1 MPSAKLS
8 VSMTPELAIC
18 VRALAASR
26 SEDTSRLIETLLR
39 EHPLVRQ
46 GIEEARAGGA
56 GGPGAKKGR
65 DVEKATRPAE
75 LPTAGRA
82 RATRRERRAPEDR
95 KILFFAP
102 LNDHLPKGYRA
113 VLVGGTPVEFYTQGQ
128 Y

>member
-46 GIEEARAGGA
+46 AIEEARAGGA
-56 GGPGAKKGR
+56 GGPGTKKGR
-65 DVEKATRPAE
+65 DVEKLLLLADLAKARWDRRIATGQVR
-75 LPTAGRA
+75 LPGRA
-82 RATRRERRAPEDR
+82 KAHR
-95 KILFFAP
+95 
-102 LNDHLPKGYRA
+102 
-113 VLVGGTPVEFYTQGQ
+113 V
-128 Y
+128 